1 MLKINL
7 MTSIVI
13 YYNYIRSTHI
23 MEGITSGVMSFDKP
37 ALLEKRIKLLE
48 AIAETGSI
56 SSAAKRV
63 GLSYKASWEAVD
75 TMNNLSNHPLVTRVT
90 GGSGGGGTTLTALGI
105 EVVANYSVLKKEYE
119 RFLNRLSVMG
129 DFEMNSL
136 KHIQRIAMQIS
147 ARNQLMGKI
156 GEVKQAKVNAEVS
169 IVLKSGVILVST
181 ITNSAVEELGLEV
194 GDEVVGIIK
203 ASSVLI
209 SNVLDIATSARN
221 KLVGLVTDI
230 KIGEVNAQVSV
241 DIGQNDVVV
250 STITAESVRALSLA
264 VGSRV
269 CAIIKSSSILI
280 GK

>member
-1 MLKINL
+1 MQ
-7 MTSIVI
+7 SGIV
-13 YYNYIRSTHI
+13 
-23 MEGITSGVMSFDKP
+23 SGVMSFDRP
-37 ALLEKRIKLLE
+37 ALLEKRVKLLE
-48 AIAETGSI
+48 AISETGSI

-63 GLSYKASWEAVD
+63 GLSYKAAWEAVD
-75 TMNNLSNHPLVTRVT
+75 TMNNLSHNPLVVRVI
-90 GGSGGGGTTLTALGI
+90 GGSGGGGTTLTPLGL
-105 EVVANYSVLKKEYE
+105 EVVSNYSVLKKEYE
-119 RFLNRLSVMG
+119 RFLNRLSKMG

-156 GEVKQAKVNAEVS
+156 GEIKQARVNAEVS
-169 IVLKSGVILVST
+169 IVLKSGVILSST
-181 ITNSAVEELGLEV
+181 ITNSAVEELGLGI

-209 SNVLDIATSARN
+209 SNALDIATSARN
-221 KLVGLVTDI
+221 KLVGIVTDI
-230 KIGEVNAQVSV
+230 KLGEVNVQVSI

-250 STITAESVRALSLA
+250 STITAESVRALGLA

>member
-1 MLKINL
+1 
-7 MTSIVI
+7 
-13 YYNYIRSTHI
+13 
-23 MEGITSGVMSFDKP
+23 
-37 ALLEKRIKLLE
+37 
-48 AIAETGSI
+48 
-56 SSAAKRV
+56 
-63 GLSYKASWEAVD
+63 
-75 TMNNLSNHPLVTRVT
+75 
-90 GGSGGGGTTLTALGI
+90 
-105 EVVANYSVLKKEYE
+105 
-119 RFLNRLSVMG
+119 
-129 DFEMNSL
+129 
-136 KHIQRIAMQIS
+136 MQIS

-156 GEVKQAKVNAEVS
+156 GEIKRAKVNAEVS

-221 KLVGLVTDI
+221 KLGGIVTDI

-250 STITAESVRALSLA
+250 STITAESVRALGLG
-264 VGSRV
+264 VGTRV
-269 CAIIKSSSILI
+269 CAIIKSSSIII

>member
-1 MLKINL
+1 
-7 MTSIVI
+7 
-13 YYNYIRSTHI
+13 

-37 ALLEKRIKLLE
+37 ALLEKRIRLLE

-56 SSAAKRV
+56 NSAAKRI
-63 GLSYKASWEAVD
+63 GQSYKATWEAVD
-75 TMNNLSNHPLVTRVT
+75 TMNNLSNQPLVTRVT
-90 GGSGGGGTTLTALGI
+90 GGSGGGGTTLTSVGI
-105 EVVANYSVLKKEYE
+105 KLVANYSVLKKEYE
-119 RFLNRLSVMG
+119 RFLNRLSTAG

-156 GEVKQAKVNAEVS
+156 GEIKQAKVNAEVS

-181 ITNSAVEELGLEV
+181 ITNSAVEELGLEI

-221 KLVGLVTDI
+221 KLAGVITDI

-250 STITAESVRALSLA
+250 STITAESVRALSLG

>member
-1 MLKINL
+1 
-7 MTSIVI
+7 
-13 YYNYIRSTHI
+13 
-23 MEGITSGVMSFDKP
+23 MEGIASGVMSFDKP
-37 ALLEKRIKLLE
+37 VLLEKRIKLLE
-48 AIAETGSI
+48 AIAEVGSI

-63 GLSYKASWEAVD
+63 GLSYKAAWEAVD
-75 TMNNLSNHPLVTRVT
+75 TMNNLSHNPLVVRVT
-90 GGSGGGGTTLTALGI
+90 GGSGGGGTTLTPLGC
-105 EVVANYSVLKKEYE
+105 EVIANYSILKKEYE
-119 RFLNRLSVMG
+119 RFLNRLSTLG

-156 GEVKQAKVNAEVS
+156 GEIKKAKVNAEVS

-181 ITNSAVEELGLEV
+181 ITNSAVEELGLEI

-209 SNVLDIATSARN
+209 SSELSIATSARN
-221 KLVGLVTDI
+221 KLLGVITDI
-230 KIGEVNAQVSV
+230 KLGEVNAQVSV

-250 STITAESVRALSLA
+250 ATITTESVKNLA
-264 VGSRV
+264 IVVGSRV

>member
-1 MLKINL
+1 MD
-7 MTSIVI
+7 
-13 YYNYIRSTHI
+13 
-23 MEGITSGVMSFDKP
+23 GIASGVMSFDKP
-37 ALLEKRIKLLE
+37 VLLEKRVKLLE

-63 GLSYKASWEAVD
+63 GLSYKAAWEAVD
-75 TMNNLSNHPLVTRVT
+75 TMNNLSNHPLVVRVT
-90 GGSGGGGTTLTALGI
+90 GGSGGGGTTLTPLGE
-105 EVVANYSVLKKEYE
+105 EVVANYSVLKKKYE
-119 RFLNRLSVMG
+119 RFLNRLSTMG

-156 GEVKQAKVNAEVS
+156 GEIKQAKVNAEVS
-169 IVLKSGVILVST
+169 IVLKSGVILISN
-181 ITNSAVEELGLEV
+181 ITNSAVEELGLEI

-209 SNVLDIATSARN
+209 SNELSVATSARN
-221 KLVGLVTDI
+221 KLVGMVTDI
-230 KIGEVNAQVSV
+230 KLGEVNAQVSV

-250 STITAESVRALSLA
+250 STITAESVRALGLA

>member
-1 MLKINL
+1 
-7 MTSIVI
+7 
-13 YYNYIRSTHI
+13 
-23 MEGITSGVMSFDKP
+23 MEGIVSGVMSFDKP

-63 GLSYKASWEAVD
+63 GLSYKAAWEAVD
-75 TMNNLSNHPLVTRVT
+75 TMNNLSNHPLVVRVT
-90 GGSGGGGTTLTALGI
+90 GGSGGGGTTLTPLGY

-119 RFLNRLSVMG
+119 RFLNRLSNMG

-156 GEVKQAKVNAEVS
+156 GEIKQAKVNAEVS
-169 IVLKSGVILVST
+169 IVLKSGVVLVST
-181 ITNSAVEELGLEV
+181 ITNSAVEELGLEI

-221 KLVGLVTDI
+221 KLSGVITDI

-250 STITAESVRALSLA
+250 STITAESVRALGLA

>member
-1 MLKINL
+1 
-7 MTSIVI
+7 
-13 YYNYIRSTHI
+13 
-23 MEGITSGVMSFDKP
+23 MEGIASSVMSFDKP

-56 SSAAKRV
+56 TSAAKRV
-63 GLSYKASWEAVD
+63 GLSYKAAWEAVD
-75 TMNNLSNHPLVTRVT
+75 TMNNLSHNPLVVRVT
-90 GGSGGGGTTLTALGI
+90 GGSGGGGTTLTPLGQ

-119 RFLNRLSVMG
+119 RFLNRLSAMG
-129 DFEMNSL
+129 NFEMNSL

-156 GEVKQAKVNAEVS
+156 GEIKRAKVNAEVS

-209 SNVLDIATSARN
+209 SNVLNIATSARN
-221 KLVGLVTDI
+221 KLGGIVTDI

-250 STITAESVRALSLA
+250 STITAESVRALGLG
-264 VGSRV
+264 VGTRV
-269 CAIIKSSSILI
+269 CAIIKSSSIII

>member
-1 MLKINL
+1 
-7 MTSIVI
+7 
-13 YYNYIRSTHI
+13 

-63 GLSYKASWEAVD
+63 GLSYKAAWEAVD
-75 TMNNLSNHPLVTRVT
+75 TMNNLSNHPLVVRIT
-90 GGSGGGGTTLTALGI
+90 GGSGGGGTTLTPLGS

-119 RFLNRLSVMG
+119 RFLNRLSKMS

-156 GEVKQAKVNAEVS
+156 GEIKQAKVNAEVS

-181 ITNSAVEELGLEV
+181 ITNSAVEELGLEI

-209 SNVLDIATSARN
+209 SNTLDVATSARN
-221 KLVGLVTDI
+221 KLLGVVTDI
-230 KIGEVNAQVSV
+230 KMGEVNAQVSV

-250 STITAESVRALSLA
+250 STITAESVRALGLV
-264 VGSRV
+264 VGTRV